1 MTALS
6 VNRKNTQTY
15 NLKITEDSV
24 AKNINGYTV
33 KFTVKKNTNDLDNDD
48 IGAIISKTVEATSE
62 VGVATITLTSSDTDI
77 NPGTYFYDIKLK
89 NPAGTWVK
97 SSNVDKFIVNG
108 VITNG

>member
-1 MTALS
+1 MTVLS

-15 NLKITEDSV
+15 NLKITENSV
-24 AKNINGYTV
+24 AKNIDGYTV

-62 VGVATITLTSSDTDI
+62 VGIATVTLTSTDTDI

>member
-1 MTALS
+1 MTVLS

-15 NLKITEDSV
+15 NLTITEDSV

-62 VGVATITLTSSDTDI
+62 VGIATVTLTSTDTDI

-89 NPAGTWVK
+89 NPTGTWVK